1 MAHIL
6 DNYYA
11 RKIEAAAEAA
21 KESKDKMNTQ
31 RMYKKGYS
39 CKDIAECLDKSVE
52 TIKKWVEESEAEHS
66 AA

>member
-21 KESKDKMNTQ
+21 KEAKDKMNAQ
-31 RMYKKGYS
+31 RMYKKGYI
-39 CKDIAECLDKSVE
+39 CEDIAECLDRSVE
-52 TIKKWVEESEAEHS
+52 TIKKWISESEAEHS